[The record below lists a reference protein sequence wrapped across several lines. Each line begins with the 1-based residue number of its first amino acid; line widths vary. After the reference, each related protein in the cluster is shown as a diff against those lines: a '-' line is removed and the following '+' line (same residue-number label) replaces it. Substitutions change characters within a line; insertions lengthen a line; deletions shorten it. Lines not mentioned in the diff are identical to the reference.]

1 MSNINYPDSHPR
13 LIDSVGKSQEFE
25 RVLDIGAGVGHL
37 SRYLSYNYRLQV
49 LFQEPKF
56 AQMLPSASNRAN
68 FVNID
73 DNNIISS

>member
-1 MSNINYPDSHPR
+1 MSNINYPESELPR

-49 LFQEPKF
+49 LFPEF
-56 AQMLPSASNRAN
+56 
-68 FVNID
+68 
-73 DNNIISS
+73 